1 MVSFVARWGH
11 QILLGGSAVVNLLL
25 IWELL

>member
-11 QILLGGSAVVNLLL
+11 QILLAGSAVVNLLL
-25 IWELL
+25 IWDLL